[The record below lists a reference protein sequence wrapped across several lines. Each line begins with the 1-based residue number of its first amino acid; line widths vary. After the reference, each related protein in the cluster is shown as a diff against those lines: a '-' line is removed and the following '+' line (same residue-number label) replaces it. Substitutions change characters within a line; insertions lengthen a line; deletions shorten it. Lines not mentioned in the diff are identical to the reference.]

1 MLLGGE
7 GRPGTDT
14 LEAEGERWGGTKVG
28 SKGKGSPRGG
38 GMMWSPRQCSLSG
51 FGDLA
56 TKGNGTTTA
65 DRSRD

>member
-1 MLLGGE
+1 MR
-7 GRPGTDT
+7 GRQGVGTW
-14 LEAEGERWGGTKVG
+14 EAEGEKWGGAKVG

-38 GMMWSPRQCSLSG
+38 GERRSSSWCSASG
-51 FGDLA
+51 FGDLT